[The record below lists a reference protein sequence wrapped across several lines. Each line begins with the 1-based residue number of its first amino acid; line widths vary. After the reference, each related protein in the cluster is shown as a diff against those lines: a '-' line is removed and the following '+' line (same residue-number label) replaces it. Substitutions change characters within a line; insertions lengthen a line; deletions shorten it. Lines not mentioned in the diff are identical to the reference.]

1 MQLCLSNDR
10 AEHQSSILTILVLIQ
25 EDDTVLIL
33 LSTGLSNTLGC
44 GHLVINFHSEKI
56 MMEFREFMFPYAIPY
71 HVLDK
76 VLVVAG
82 TEEHEIL
89 SRLVITT
96 RIVVITT
103 LMDDV
108 HFQIDLWRKI
118 EKLKKNLSKI
128 NLKPT
133 RDQGILA
140 SDRTMLQRKPRE
152 DLSGLEVTAVR
163 KYLKVFSFNS
173 LPFLAYI

>member
-1 MQLCLSNDR
+1 M
-10 AEHQSSILTILVLIQ
+10 
-25 EDDTVLIL
+25 
-33 LSTGLSNTLGC
+33 
-44 GHLVINFHSEKI
+44 
-56 MMEFREFMFPYAIPY
+56 
-71 HVLDK
+71 
-76 VLVVAG
+76 VVAR

-108 HFQIDLWRKI
+108 HFKIDLWRKI

-163 KYLKVFSFNS
+163 KYLKVFPFNS
-173 LPFLAYI
+173 LLFFREHLKRKVSKSF